1 MSEKD
6 TPLSGEAL
14 IKEVCRRI
22 RVARSYWDAHNNA
35 ACRHERDREIATLQH
50 IDAGAKRANPPSS
63 EGLAPLP
70 Q

>member
-1 MSEKD
+1 MAEKD

-14 IKEVCRRI
+14 VKEVCRRI

-35 ACRHERDREIATLQH
+35 ACRHERDRESATLQH
-50 IDAGAKRANPPSS
+50 IDEGAERANPPGSKS
-63 EGLAPLP
+63 LAPLP